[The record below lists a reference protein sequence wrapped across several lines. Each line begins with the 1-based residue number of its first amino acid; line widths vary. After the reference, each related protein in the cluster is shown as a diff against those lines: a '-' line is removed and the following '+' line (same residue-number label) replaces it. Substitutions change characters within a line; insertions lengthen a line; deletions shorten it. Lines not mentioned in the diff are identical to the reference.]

1 MRPGLALAR
10 MMALLAAVS
19 VVAAGGQP
27 TYPPNTT
34 LALAARLLEQRSR
47 QQLELRALVSP
58 EEMGLRLLSS
68 GRVAQLQRL
77 AGRRPVYYITDNL
90 NAARTVATQRLWS
103 GGGLGLALT
112 GGGVTV
118 AVWDGGGALASHQE
132 FGGRVT
138 RMDATLPV
146 IDHATHVAGT
156 IAAAGIDSAA

>member
-1 MRPGLALAR
+1 MRPWLALAR
-10 MMALLAAVS
+10 MMALMAAVS
-19 VVAAGGQP
+19 VVAAGGLP
-27 TYPPNTT
+27 AYPPNTT
-34 LALAARLLEQRSR
+34 QALAARLLDQRSR

-77 AGRRPVYYITDNL
+77 AGRRPIYYITDNL

-118 AVWDGGGALASHQE
+118 AVWDGGGVLDSHQE
-132 FGGRVT
+132 FGDRIT
-138 RMDATLPV
+138 RMDVTLSV

-156 IAAAGIDSAA
+156 IAAA